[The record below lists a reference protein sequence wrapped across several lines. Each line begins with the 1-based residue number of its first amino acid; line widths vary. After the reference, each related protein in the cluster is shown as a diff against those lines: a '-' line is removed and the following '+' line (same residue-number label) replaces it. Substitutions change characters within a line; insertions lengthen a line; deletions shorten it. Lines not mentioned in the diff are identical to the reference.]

1 MNTLALTGLSRRWLT
16 KVHRWS
22 GLFLLF
28 FLFVAGVT
36 GAILA
41 FRWELDRAIN
51 PQLFSVEPQAQTLSY
66 TALIDRVESR
76 FPDLIVSTVVTPKTP
91 QQSTIV
97 YVKSRMAAHV
107 AHKHVMGMKNELDF
121 NQVFIDPYSGK
132 VLGQRSTTRFEL
144 TRESLIP
151 DIVRLHYTLFLDEL
165 GAWVMGVSAVVWFL
179 TTFLGMVLT
188 WPATWRSMKSWKP
201 LVTPRTKSGSYK
213 LNYDLHRTASLVT
226 LPILVV
232 VAFTSFY
239 LNLPG
244 MVKPVIAAFSPVF
257 NTATI
262 PSAGRMD
269 IGSPRVT
276 VEQAMAMA
284 QQAMPAASHQSVG
297 RDFVKGLYSVRM
309 KLPDD
314 VSPTGNNTVYV
325 RMSDGQVVFERKAVD
340 ASAGDVFSAWQ
351 YPLHSGNA
359 FGLVGQLLIFIGAV
373 ALVAMCV
380 TGLNIWLRKRRSTQR
395 RSKVNSTPEL
405 HPAVNHAS
413 PSTR

>member
-22 GLFLLF
+22 GLFLLL

-51 PQLFSVEPQAQTLSY
+51 PQLFSVEPQAQTLPY
-66 TALIDRVESR
+66 TALIDGVESR
-76 FPDLIVSTVVTPKTP
+76 FPELMVSTVVVPKTP

-97 YVKSRMAAHV
+97 YVKSRMDAHV
-107 AHKHVMGMKNELDF
+107 NHVHVMGMKNELDF
-121 NQVFIDPYSGK
+121 NQVFVDPYSGK

-144 TRESLIP
+144 TRESLVP
-151 DIVRLHYTLFLDEL
+151 DMVRLHYTLFLDEL
-165 GAWVMGVSAVVWFL
+165 GAWFMGVVALIWFL
-179 TTFLGMVLT
+179 TTFLGLVLT
-188 WPATWRSMKSWKP
+188 WPATWRSFRSWKP
-201 LVTPRTKSGSYK
+201 LLFMRTKSGSYK
-213 LNYDLHRTASLVT
+213 LNYDLHRTVSLVT
-226 LPILVV
+226 LPILLV
-232 VAFTSFY
+232 VAFSSIY

-244 MVKPVIAAFSPVF
+244 VVKPVIKAFSPVF
-257 NTATI
+257 NFATI

-269 IGSPRVT
+269 IESPRVT
-276 VEQAMAMA
+276 VEQAIAVA
-284 QQAMPAASHQSVG
+284 QKAMPAARHQSVG

-309 KLPDD
+309 QLSDD

-325 RMSDGQVVFERKAVD
+325 RMSDGQVMFQRKAAD

-359 FGLVGQLLIFIGAV
+359 FGLVGQCLIFIGAV

-380 TGLNIWLRKRRSTQR
+380 TGLNVWLRKRRSAQR
-395 RSKVNSTPEL
+395 RPKSS
-405 HPAVNHAS
+405 PAQVLAHAADRAS
-413 PSTR
+413 PTTR

>member
-1 MNTLALTGLSRRWLT
+1 MNKLALTGLSRRWLT
-16 KVHRWS
+16 KLHRWS
-22 GLFLLF
+22 GLLLLF

-66 TALIDRVESR
+66 TALIDRVESH
-76 FPDLIVSTVVTPKTP
+76 FPDLMVSTVVAPKTP

-107 AHKHVMGMKNELDF
+107 AHVHVMGMKSELDF
-121 NQVFIDPYSGK
+121 NQVFVDPYTGK
-132 VLGQRSTTRFEL
+132 VLGQRSTSRFGL

-151 DIVRLHYTLFLDEL
+151 DIVRLHFTLFLDEF
-165 GAWVMGVSAVVWFL
+165 GAWVMGISAVVWFL

-188 WPATWRSMKSWKP
+188 WPATWQSFKSWKP
-201 LVTPRTKSGSYK
+201 LLTLRTKSGSYK

-244 MVKPVIAAFSPVF
+244 MVKPLIAAFSPVF
-257 NTATI
+257 DFATI
-262 PSAGRMD
+262 PSAGQMD
-269 IGSPRVT
+269 INSPRVT
-276 VEQAMAMA
+276 VEQAVAVA
-284 QQAMPAASHQSVG
+284 QQAMPAARHQSVG

-314 VSPTGNNTVYV
+314 VSSTGNNTVYV
-325 RMSDGQVVFERKAVD
+325 RMSDGQVAFQRRAAD
-340 ASAGDVFSAWQ
+340 ATAGDVFSAWQ
-351 YPLHSGNA
+351 YPLHSGAA
-359 FGLVGQLLIFIGAV
+359 FGLVGQCLIFIGAV

-380 TGLNIWLRKRRSTQR
+380 TGLNVWLRKRRSTQR
-395 RSKVNSTPEL
+395 RSKSNLTPKFN
-405 HPAVNHAS
+405 PAGKHAS

>member
-51 PQLFSVEPQAQTLSY
+51 PQLFTVQPQAQALSY
-66 TALIDRVESR
+66 STLIDRVESH
-76 FPDLIVSTVVTPKTP
+76 FPDLIVSTVVAPKTL
-91 QQSTIV
+91 QQSAIV
-97 YVKSRMAAHV
+97 YVKSRMAVHASHV
-107 AHKHVMGMKNELDF
+107 HVMGMKSELDF
-121 NQVFIDPYSGK
+121 NQVFVDPYSGK

-151 DIVRLHYTLFLDEL
+151 DIVRLHYTLFLDEF
-165 GAWVMGVSAVVWFL
+165 GAWLMGVSALIWFL

-188 WPATWRSMKSWKP
+188 WPATWRSLKSWKP
-201 LVTPRTKSGSYK
+201 LVTMRTRSGSYK
-213 LNYDLHRTASLVT
+213 LNYDLHRTASLLT

-232 VAFTSFY
+232 VAFSSIY

-244 MVKPVIAAFSPVF
+244 VVKPVIKAFSPVF
-257 NTATI
+257 NFATI
-262 PSAGRMD
+262 PSAGHMD
-269 IGSPRVT
+269 ISSPRVT
-276 VEQAMAMA
+276 VEQAIAAA
-284 QQAMPAASHQSVG
+284 QQAMPAARHQSVG

-309 KLPDD
+309 QLPDD

-325 RMSDGQVVFERKAVD
+325 RMSDGKVVFQRKAAD

-359 FGLVGQLLIFIGAV
+359 FGLVGQCLIFIGAL

-380 TGLNIWLRKRRSTQR
+380 TGLNVWLRKRRSTQR
-395 RSKVNSTPEL
+395 RSKADSA
-405 HPAVNHAS
+405 PALNPVVNHAS